1 VRPTAAPI
9 EPPVSDEQEAGAMP
23 PKPRAAVAE
32 AGPAPDSN
40 GQRQP
45 VAELQ
50 HAVYTLMAAQRRLNW
65 RAKRSGGSIAPDRL
79 RVLMVLEVE
88 GEATH
93 SQLVRETEL
102 TPATIS
108 VMVDELVGGGLVQ
121 RRRDASD
128 GRVWWITLTDD
139 GRAVTARHR
148 EAWVR
153 TFADAFGA
161 TPDADLGTAVEVIDR
176 VTEILE
182 SIAND

>member
-1 VRPTAAPI
+1 MSLT
-9 EPPVSDEQEAGAMP
+9 DEQRTE
-23 PKPRAAVAE
+23 
-32 AGPAPDSN
+32 
-40 GQRQP
+40 

-50 HAVYTLMAAQRRLNW
+50 RAVYTLMAAQRRLNW

-79 RVLMVLEVE
+79 RALMVVEVE

-108 VMVDELVGGGLVQ
+108 VMVDELVTEGLIE
-121 RRRDASD
+121 RRRDAAD

-139 GRAVTARHR
+139 GRALTARHR
-148 EAWVR
+148 EAWVA
-153 TFADAFGA
+153 TFAAAFA
-161 TPDADLGTAVEVIDR
+161 DTPDGDLDTAVVVIDR

-182 SIAND
+182 SIARP

>member
-1 VRPTAAPI
+1 
-9 EPPVSDEQEAGAMP
+9 M
-23 PKPRAAVAE
+23 
-32 AGPAPDSN
+32 
-40 GQRQP
+40 
-45 VAELQ
+45 AELQ
-50 HAVYTLMAAQRRLNW
+50 RAVYTLMAAQRRLNW

-79 RVLMVLEVE
+79 RALMVVEVE

-108 VMVDELVGGGLVQ
+108 VMVDELTTEGLIE

-139 GRAVTARHR
+139 GRALTARHR
-148 EAWVR
+148 EAWVA
-153 TFADAFGA
+153 TFAAAFAG
-161 TPDADLGTAVEVIDR
+161 TPDDDLGTAVVVIDR

-182 SIAND
+182 SIARS